1 MNNIQNKTSNVQLI
15 HIGESNIGYVLQLQ
29 QQYDS
34 VGVQVGVRS
43 GNYDIIGVLNQNVT
57 ARMII
62 LWDNITTTFSFKSP
76 TFNLNIELSD
86 AGAYIFSET
95 RTDFTLIASHP
106 MRVNGTLKVT
116 VDRVGSGEGCAASFD
131 TNLSTTNVTLVLLSS
146 SEQLIIFFIAF
157 IH

>member
-1 MNNIQNKTSNVQLI
+1 MS
-15 HIGESNIGYVLQLQ
+15 
-29 QQYDS
+29 
-34 VGVQVGVRS
+34 VRS
-43 GNYDIIGVLNQNVT
+43 GNYDIIGVFNQNVT

-95 RTDFTLIASHP
+95 GTDFTLIASHP

-131 TNLSTTNVTLVLLSS
+131 TNLSTTNVTLVLPSS
-146 SEQLIIFFIAF
+146 LEQLIIFFIAF